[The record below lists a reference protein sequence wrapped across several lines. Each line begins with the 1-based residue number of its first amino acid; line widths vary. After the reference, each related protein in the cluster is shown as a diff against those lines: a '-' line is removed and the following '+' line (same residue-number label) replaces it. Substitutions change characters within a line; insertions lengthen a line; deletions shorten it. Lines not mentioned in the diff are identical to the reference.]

1 MSIKWSFAQGEPSL
15 SVWVVISSGPLISS
29 NEPVMTL
36 DCEHPFACSDEI
48 REVFFKIDNSFIVTS
63 SCSQIFHQMLNHW
76 ATVSVGVDS
85 QCTSLSFSI
94 WYYSSKSYT
103 VCRDITVNY
112 SQGFSHSAGYKE
124 LLFPLSCKSQL
135 NS

>member
-1 MSIKWSFAQGEPSL
+1 MSIKWSFTQGEPSV

-48 REVFFKIDNSFIVTS
+48 REVFKYRQFIYCDFILFSNLS
-63 SCSQIFHQMLNHW
+63 SDAYNHW

-85 QCTSLSFSI
+85 QCTSLSYSI